1 MNPNADIFHSGFHAT
16 SQADGGLANEV
27 QVEQPQNGSSGQSDE
42 SKDVGSKTFAQT
54 ASAGKSYQGM
64 QITLKLFTIA
74 HT

>member
-16 SQADGGLANEV
+16 SQADVSLANEV
-27 QVEQPQNGSSGQSDE
+27 QVEQPQNGSSGQSHE

-64 QITLKLFTIA
+64 KLRM
-74 HT
+74 